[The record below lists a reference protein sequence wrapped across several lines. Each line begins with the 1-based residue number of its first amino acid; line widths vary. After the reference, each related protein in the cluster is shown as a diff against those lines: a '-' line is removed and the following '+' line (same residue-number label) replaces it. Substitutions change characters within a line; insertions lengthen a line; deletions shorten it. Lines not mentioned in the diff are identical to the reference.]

1 MFRRMD
7 KRLFTILMIVT
18 VQMIGASMVLP
29 ILPNYARNTFGVD
42 DSVVTLLI
50 TVFYLAQFIAGPI
63 IGRMSDL
70 HGRIPLL
77 LLSQVG
83 TVISFVMIGAAES
96 ILVLFIARTLEGITG
111 GNIVVAQAYITD
123 VTPKEK
129 RTQALGY
136 VFMAFG
142 TGFVVGP
149 ALGSLLSS
157 MFGPQIPFY
166 IGAGAAILT
175 TVMTW
180 FTLTETLTPE
190 QRLANQQS
198 KATNLKPAQIIRNQ
212 PLVLVLVIA
221 FVAQF
226 GFSLLQSTFSLF
238 GEDVLMAGYPPESV
252 TLGVGLI
259 FSVLGIGQVITQVFI
274 LPRLLRRYDEY
285 PITIIGAVVRAI
297 GTAGLVVALGP
308 VVGAIGGF
316 LFAMGSG
323 TMMPSLQSLASKT
336 VPDNMRGS
344 VLGIYQSINSL
355 SIIFGSALAGSL
367 YAIRPQTPYYL
378 SIALYL
384 LTIIPAVY
392 LMRHHEPATP
402 VEVSP

>member
-1 MFRRMD
+1 MFRGMD

-83 TVISFVMIGAAES
+83 TVISFIMIGAAQS
-96 ILVLFIARTLEGITG
+96 ITVLFIARTLEGITG

-166 IGAGAAILT
+166 IGAGAAVLT

-198 KATNLKPAQIIRNQ
+198 KANNLKPAQIIRNQ

-238 GEDVLMAGYPPESV
+238 GEDVLMAGYPPETI

-285 PITIIGAVVRAI
+285 PITIIGAIIRAI
-297 GTAGLVVALGP
+297 GTFGLVISLGP
-308 VVGAIGGF
+308 IIGGIGGF
-316 LFAMGSG
+316 LFAVGSG

-336 VPDNMRGS
+336 VPDTMRGS

-355 SIIFGSALAGSL
+355 SIIFGSALAGTL
-367 YAIRPQTPYYL
+367 YGIRPQMPYYL
-378 SIALYL
+378 SIGLYL

-392 LMRHHEPATP
+392 LMRHHEP
-402 VEVSP
+402 VVSAEAS